1 MLEGSWDARS
11 VSSLELDSGYGEEAG
26 GPQGKG
32 AAGGQRCSTRG
43 EGVAGGGSP
52 GKLAAAS
59 FRPAQPSGWPIWN
72 HLAPTPINP
81 WQTPGLLHLLSA
93 EMGVRNAEPHR
104 TPQGTLRGLDS

>member
-1 MLEGSWDARS
+1 MGGLTVLEGSWDARS

-32 AAGGQRCSTRG
+32 TAGGQRCSTRG

-93 EMGVRNAEPHR
+93 EMGVGNAEPHR
-104 TPQGTLRGLDS
+104 TPQGTL